1 VPRGGGAGGG
11 GPQTVIVVADGFGE
25 APTGLVQEA
34 LRGLEGERPTV
45 RSWGYIREE
54 IDFDAIVE
62 TARADGKHVR
72 PAILVVAMADP
83 VRRTQLLARAEKA
96 GIEAIDLLGPLA
108 QRLSQAFDLVPRL
121 EGAAAPQLD
130 PDYFRRLEAIDFTV
144 KHDDGQGLGT
154 LPKAEV
160 VLVGPSRTSKTP
172 VSVYMATRGWKV
184 ANVPFVPDVESPV
197 ELLRL
202 PVTRVCG
209 LTIAP
214 GSLLERRLARLER
227 MGVEHDSNYAD
238 PKRVSYEIM
247 TCRAFCQRQG
257 WKLVDVTG
265 KGVEEV
271 AQEVLVVLGKTGPG
285 VPGVA

>member
-1 VPRGGGAGGG
+1 LPRSGGGS
-11 GPQTVIVVADGFGE
+11 GPTTVIVVADGFGE

-34 LRGLEGERPTV
+34 LRTLEGERPVV
-45 RSWGYIREE
+45 RTWGYIRED
-54 IDFDAIVE
+54 IDFEAIVE
-62 TARADGKHVR
+62 TARGDGRRVG

-83 VRRTQLLARAEKA
+83 DRRTRLLARAEQA
-96 GIEAIDLLGPLA
+96 GVAAIDVVGPLA
-108 QRLSQAFDLVPRL
+108 QRLSETFHLAPRV
-121 EGAAAPQLD
+121 EGPAAPQLD

-154 LPKAEV
+154 LAKAEV

-172 VSVYMATRGWKV
+172 TSVYMATRGWKV
-184 ANVPFVPDVESPV
+184 ANIPFVPDVEPPV

-202 PVTRVCG
+202 PEARVCG

-227 MGVEHDSNYAD
+227 MGVEHDPNYAD
-238 PKRVSYEIM
+238 PKRVGYEVM
-247 TCRAFCQRQG
+247 TCRAFVQRQG

-271 AQEVLVVLGKTGPG
+271 AHEVLAVLGKVGPG
-285 VPGVA
+285 I